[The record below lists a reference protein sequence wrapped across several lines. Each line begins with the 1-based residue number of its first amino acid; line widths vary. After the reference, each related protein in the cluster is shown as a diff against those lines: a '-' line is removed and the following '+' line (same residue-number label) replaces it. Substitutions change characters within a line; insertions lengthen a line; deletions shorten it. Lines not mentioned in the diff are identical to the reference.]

1 MVGCGLNNLLE
12 DVYLPWRGC
21 LYWQFVIKH
30 RLKYFLK
37 RNRYLYIVPSV
48 DEDKEKANITF

>member
-12 DVYLPWRGC
+12 DVYRSWRGC

-48 DEDKEKANITF
+48 DKDTF